1 MAAAAAAAAAA
12 KQCSSDDG
20 AWAVTAGGAGAE
32 AGQQP
37 DSPAVVEMTVLNME
51 HPAAAPAPAVP
62 TVPSATQGTVTIR
75 TCERA
80 PAQPEAA
87 ARAEAGGTPAAPGAG
102 AAAAAAVSAP
112 SPGAAARVQQAMRQ
126 WYSRQGAADREAQEA
141 ARRQQL
147 AWLRRPDDEPE
158 PEVRFQRQSHLR
170 SCFKLPC

>member
-12 KQCSSDDG
+12 KQCDSGGDG
-20 AWAVTAGGAGAE
+20 AWAAAGSADAAAE
-32 AGQQP
+32 QQP

-51 HPAAAPAPAVP
+51 NPAAAPAPAVP
-62 TVPSATQGTVTIR
+62 TVPSATQGIVTIR

-80 PAQPEAA
+80 SAQPEAT
-87 ARAEAGGTPAAPGAG
+87 ARAEAGGTPAAPNT
-102 AAAAAAVSAP
+102 AAATAAAAVSAP

-126 WYSRQGAADREAQEA
+126 WYSRQGQADREAQEA

-158 PEVRFQRQSHLR
+158 PEVKVCHQVSRLLILLH
-170 SCFKLPC
+170 